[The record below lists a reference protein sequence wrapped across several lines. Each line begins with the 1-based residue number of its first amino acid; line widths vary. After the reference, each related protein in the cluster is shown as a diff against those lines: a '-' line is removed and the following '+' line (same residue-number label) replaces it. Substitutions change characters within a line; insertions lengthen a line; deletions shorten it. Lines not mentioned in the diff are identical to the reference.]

1 VTLSNTPAND
11 TPAATAPSPAQAA
24 AALSPQEAMKMLLSG
39 IAEDLLAYQTLGGLL
54 EQQFQAAIRH
64 QSAELAELADNIS
77 SLVDVMHARRQQ
89 RVVLVQRLA
98 GPGATMLQAF
108 ALLKNAARER
118 MEADWKTLE
127 VTVIECK
134 RLGKRNSDLL
144 VEQYSI
150 MQRVLHGEEQ
160 IYAPA

>member
-1 VTLSNTPAND
+1 MRLVL
-11 TPAATAPSPAQAA
+11 Q
-24 AALSPQEAMKMLLSG
+24 G
-39 IAEDLLAYQTLGGLL
+39 VAEDMQAYSQLQALL
-54 EQQFQAAIRH
+54 EQQFDAAVRH
-64 QSAELAELADNIS
+64 QSARLGELAETIS
-77 SLVDVMHARRQQ
+77 TLVDGMEARRQR
-89 RVVLVQRLA
+89 RVALVQRLV
-98 GPGATMLQAF
+98 GPRATMEQAF

-118 MEADWKTLE
+118 MEADWQTLE
-127 VTVIECK
+127 RMVRECK

>member
-1 VTLSNTPAND
+1 MSRQDAMRELLAGM
-11 TPAATAPSPAQAA
+11 AQ
-24 AALSPQEAMKMLLSG
+24 
-39 IAEDLLAYQTLGGLL
+39 DLLAYASLRDLL
-54 EQQFQAAIRH
+54 RQQFEAAIKHRT
-64 QSAELAELADNIS
+64 AELGVVAESIS
-77 SLVDVMHARRQQ
+77 TLVDVMQTRRQQ
-89 RVVLVQRLA
+89 RVALVQRLA
-98 GPGATMLQAF
+98 GPDATMMQAF

-127 VTVIECK
+127 QSVMECK
-134 RLGKRNSDLL
+134 RLSKRNSDLM

>member
-1 VTLSNTPAND
+1 MTPVER
-11 TPAATAPSPAQAA
+11 
-24 AALSPQEAMKMLLSG
+24 QEVMKRLLHG
-39 IAEDLLAYQTLGGLL
+39 VAEDLQAYPQLAALL
-54 EQQFQAAIRH
+54 EQQFEGAVKH
-64 QSAELAELADNIS
+64 QHARLAELADAIS
-77 SLVDVMHARRQQ
+77 ALVDSMQLRREQ
-89 RVVLVQRLA
+89 RVALVQRLL
-98 GPGATMLQAF
+98 GPTGTMAQAF

-118 MEADWKTLE
+118 MESDWTTLE
-127 VTVIECK
+127 QQVIECK

>member
-1 VTLSNTPAND
+1 MND
-11 TPAATAPSPAQAA
+11 RQDLMKQLLHGVAEDMQAYPQL
-24 AALSPQEAMKMLLSG
+24 AAL
-39 IAEDLLAYQTLGGLL
+39 L
-54 EQQFQAAIRH
+54 EEQFQGALRH
-64 QSAELAELADNIS
+64 QSARLAELAEQIS
-77 SLVDVMHARRQQ
+77 TLVDSMQARRQQ
-89 RVVLVQRLA
+89 RVVLAQRLL
-98 GPGATMLQAF
+98 GSTGTMAQAF

-127 VTVIECK
+127 QQVLECK

>member
-1 VTLSNTPAND
+1 MS
-11 TPAATAPSPAQAA
+11 AATRQETMQRLLQGVADDMQAYPQLA
-24 AALSPQEAMKMLLSG
+24 A
-39 IAEDLLAYQTLGGLL
+39 LL
-54 EQQFQAAIRH
+54 EQQFEGAVRH
-64 QSAELAELADNIS
+64 QSARLAELADTIS
-77 SLVDVMHARRQQ
+77 ALVDALQQ
-89 RVVLVQRLA
+89 RRAERVALVQRLL
-98 GPGATMLQAF
+98 GPTGTMAQAF

-118 MEADWKTLE
+118 MEADWITLE
-127 VTVIECK
+127 KWVIECK

>member
-1 VTLSNTPAND
+1 MTRQD
-11 TPAATAPSPAQAA
+11 
-24 AALSPQEAMKMLLSG
+24 AMRLLLAG
-39 IAEDLLAYQTLGGLL
+39 IGDDLLAYPALNALL
-54 EQQFQAAIRH
+54 EQQFDAAVRH
-64 QSAELAELADNIS
+64 RGPQLASVAEEIS
-77 SLVDVMHARRQQ
+77 VLVDSMLERRTQ
-89 RVVLVQRLA
+89 RVALVQRLL
-98 GPGATMLQAF
+98 GPTATMMQAF

-127 VTVIECK
+127 HMVIECK

>member
-1 VTLSNTPAND
+1 MSQPD
-11 TPAATAPSPAQAA
+11 R
-24 AALSPQEAMKMLLSG
+24 QELMKRLLQG
-39 IAEDLLAYQTLGGLL
+39 VAEDMQAYPQLAALL
-54 EQQFQAAIRH
+54 EQQFQAAVRH
-64 QSAELAELADNIS
+64 QNAQLAALADTIAA
-77 SLVDVMHARRQQ
+77 LVDAMLLRREQ
-89 RVVLVQRLA
+89 RVALVQRLL
-98 GPGATMLQAF
+98 GPTGTMAQAF

-127 VTVIECK
+127 QMVIECK